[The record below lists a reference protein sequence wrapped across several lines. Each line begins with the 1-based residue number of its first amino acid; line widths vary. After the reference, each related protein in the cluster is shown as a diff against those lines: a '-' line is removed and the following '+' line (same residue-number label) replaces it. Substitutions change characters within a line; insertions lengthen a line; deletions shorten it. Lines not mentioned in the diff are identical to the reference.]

1 MKRILSYVTA
11 GLILCL
17 LTVAALAADYRFVKQ
32 ETFKQWLE
40 SGKKMV
46 LVDIQPPADFAKKHF
61 KGALETGA
69 YPVKS
74 DEEKKRLDLILD
86 RINSSQDDVVIVCP
100 RGGGGAKNTWD
111 YLIAKGIPVSR
122 LYILEKGSEGWPYPE
137 LCVTG
142 KE

>member
-1 MKRILSYVTA
+1 MKRFMYLLAFTLV
-11 GLILCL
+11 LCVA
-17 LTVAALAADYRFVKQ
+17 VAALAADYRYVQ
-32 ETFKQWLE
+32 QDTFKQWLE
-40 SGKKMV
+40 SGEKMI
-46 LVDIQPPADFAKKHF
+46 LVDIQPPADFAKRHF

-74 DEEKKRLDLILD
+74 DEEKKRLDSILD

-122 LYILEKGSEGWPYPE
+122 MYILEKGSEGWPYPE
-137 LCVTG
+137 LCVIG

>member
-1 MKRILSYVTA
+1 MKRIFSYVTA
-11 GLILCL
+11 VLVLCL
-17 LTVAALAADYRFVKQ
+17 PVAALAADYRYVQ
-32 ETFKQWLE
+32 QDTFKQWLE

-46 LVDIQPPADFAKKHF
+46 LADIQPPADFAKGHF

-86 RINSSQDDVVIVCP
+86 RINSSQDDIVIVCP

-111 YLIAKGIPVSR
+111 YLAAKGIAVNR
-122 LYILEKGSEGWPYPE
+122 MYILEKGSEGWPYPE

>member
-1 MKRILSYVTA
+1 MTLLVVT
-11 GLILCL
+11 LVLCVA
-17 LTVAALAADYRFVKQ
+17 VAALAADYRFVKQ
-32 ETFKQWLE
+32 DTFKQWLE
-40 SGKKMV
+40 SGKKMI

-111 YLIAKGIPVSR
+111 YLSAKGIPVSR
-122 LYILEKGSEGWPYPE
+122 MYILEKGSEGWPYPE

>member
-1 MKRILSYVTA
+1 MKRIFGYVTA
-11 GLILCL
+11 GLMLCVA
-17 LTVAALAADYRFVKQ
+17 VAALAADYRFVKQ
-32 ETFKQWLE
+32 DTFKQWLE

-46 LVDIQPPADFAKKHF
+46 LVDIQPASDFAKRHF

-74 DEEKKRLDLILD
+74 DEEKKRLDSILD

-111 YLIAKGIPVSR
+111 YLSAKGIPVSR
-122 LYILEKGSEGWPYPE
+122 MYILEKGSEGWPYPE

>member
-1 MKRILSYVTA
+1 MKNIIYCTLATLVFF
-11 GLILCL
+11 
-17 LTVAALAADYRFVKQ
+17 TVGSALAADYRYVRQ
-32 ETFKQWLE
+32 DTFKQWLE

-46 LVDIQPPADFAKKHF
+46 LVDIQPPADFAKRHF

-69 YPVKS
+69 YPAKS
-74 DEEKKRLDLILD
+74 DEEKKRLDLVLD
-86 RINSSQDDVVIVCP
+86 RINTSQDDVVIVCP

-111 YLIAKGIPVSR
+111 YLSAKGVAVSR
-122 LYILEKGSEGWPYPE
+122 IYILEKGSEGWPYPE

>member
-1 MKRILSYVTA
+1 MKRFTNLLAVTLVLGVA
-11 GLILCL
+11 I
-17 LTVAALAADYRFVKQ
+17 AALAADYRYVQ
-32 ETFKQWLE
+32 QDTFKNWLE
-40 SGKKMV
+40 SGKKMI
-46 LVDIQPPADFAKKHF
+46 LVDIQPPADFAKGHF

-74 DEEKKRLDLILD
+74 DDEKKRLDHILG
-86 RINSSQDDVVIVCP
+86 RINASQDDVVIVCP

-111 YLIAKGIPVSR
+111 YLSAKGVAVSR
-122 LYILEKGSEGWPYPE
+122 MYILEKGSEGWPYPE